1 MPAETMLCTEWA
13 TASYSIQLDIVR
25 NINITNETLEY
36 ANSFKEKNRN
46 EKTANGKQ
54 AMVLLQKI

>member
-1 MPAETMLCTEWA
+1 M
-13 TASYSIQLDIVR
+13 VR
-25 NINITNETLEY
+25 NINITNETVEY

-54 AMVLLQKI
+54 ALEILQKI